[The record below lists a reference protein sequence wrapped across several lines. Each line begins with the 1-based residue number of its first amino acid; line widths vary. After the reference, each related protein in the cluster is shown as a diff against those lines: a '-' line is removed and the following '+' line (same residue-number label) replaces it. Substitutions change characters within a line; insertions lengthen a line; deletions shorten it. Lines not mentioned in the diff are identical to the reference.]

1 MTTIDILLK
10 CITLLHRE
18 NEIKEELSE
27 NSVSLVK
34 TILESTA
41 IGGNKL
47 FGGDSEIL
55 ENLKHLVGD
64 MANDPDSYDKLNLL
78 QSLELI
84 VKDKPSL
91 MKIIEKTIN
100 VEISAPA
107 LKRTVIST
115 RHTLNNY
122 YKEQQIKSIIS
133 KASYALTTGKLNGT
147 SVHEFGTELMMNLDG
162 LLVTTKSKDPGI
174 IEELDVGD
182 ETGMGELMTKVKAT
196 GQNEGKLKCGWKK
209 INDMFAGGFQRHHML
224 MINALQHKYK
234 SGFTQSLFMQIAQ
247 HNTPVMID
255 PSKKPLITYVSFEDD
270 VEIIGEFMY
279 KYLYYNEHKE
289 LPDLTVV
296 TGVEVARY
304 IKEKL
309 GARGYHVK
317 IIRVNPSEW
326 TYRSLFNKILE
337 YEADGYEVHACFVDY
352 LEKLPTTG
360 CISSGPGGTDLRDL
374 FNRCRNFF
382 GSKKIFFAT
391 PHQLSTEAKQL
402 IRNGVPDVN
411 FVKEVTGKGYT
422 SASKQ
427 LDQVVDLELYLHIAR
442 VNRKPFLTVQRG
454 KFRDPAIIDDEL
466 LYCMLPF
473 PKNAP
478 ILDDLNSEHGDLDT
492 IHNLD
497 EEGGKK
503 DEGFDF

>member
-1 MTTIDILLK
+1 MQVIDILLK
-10 CITLLHRE
+10 CVTLLHRE
-18 NEIKEELSE
+18 NEIKDELSE
-27 NSVSLVK
+27 NSVALVK
-34 TILESTA
+34 TILESTN
-41 IGGNKL
+41 IGNNKL

-55 ENLKHLVGD
+55 ENLKHLVKE
-64 MANDPDSYDKLNLL
+64 MADDPSGYDKMNLL

-91 MKIIEKTIN
+91 MKIIEKTID
-100 VEISAPA
+100 VEISPPA

-122 YKEQQIKSIIS
+122 YKEQQIKSLIS
-133 KASYALTTGKLNGT
+133 KASYMLTTDKLNGA
-147 SVHEFGTELMMNLDG
+147 SIHEFGTELMTNLDG
-162 LLVTTKSKDPGI
+162 LLVTTKAKDPGI
-174 IEELDVGD
+174 VEELDVGD
-182 ETGMGELMTKVKAT
+182 EDGLGQLMTKIKSS
-196 GQNEGKLKCGWKK
+196 GENQGKLKCGWGKV
-209 INDMFAGGFQRHHML
+209 NDMFAGGFQRYHML

-255 PSKKPLITYVSFEDD
+255 ETKKPLITYISFEDD

-279 KYLYYNEHKE
+279 KYLYYNEHKT

-296 TGVEVARY
+296 TGAEVAKY

-309 GARGYHVK
+309 GVNGYHVK

-337 YEADGYEVHACFVDY
+337 YEADGYELHACFVDY

-360 CISSGPGGTDLRDL
+360 CINTGPGGTDLRDL

-411 FVKEVTGKGYT
+411 FVKEVAGKGYT

-427 LDQVVDLELYLHIAR
+427 LDQVVDLELYIHIAR
-442 VNRKPFLTVQRG
+442 VNRKPFLTIQRG
-454 KFRDPAIIDDEL
+454 KFRDPAIIDDDL
-466 LYCMLPF
+466 LYTMLPF

-478 ILDDLNSEHGDLDT
+478 ILDDINNVDQDIDA
-492 IHNLD
+492 IHNID
-497 EEGGKK
+497 SSR
-503 DEGFDF
+503 DDGFDF